1 MANNPK
7 LLVIHHPAMNQRDID
22 KYPGKKIVD
31 LFRSWHVNGNGWSD
45 VGYHYIINNDGS
57 GNFKVYDGRP
67 DSIPGA
73 HAFGFNQ
80 NSLGINVCYGLNTE
94 PPEKALN
101 ALAQLL
107 YTLCKHYNI
116 PIARSH
122 IKGHRE
128 LMGTECPG
136 ANLYKNLD
144 RVVNLAKTINKQ
156 PAKLPDQTAK
166 TPVKKDSQF
175 DHINIELPNNTNM
188 NGVLLSG
195 STHIGL
201 RGINE
206 ILKSLGYE
214 EIEIKYEPA
223 TEKEKHKVVIKRSN
237 GVSHNE
243 VN

>member
-1 MANNPK
+1 MANQPK

-22 KYPGKKIVD
+22 ANPGKKIVD
-31 LFRSWHVNGNGWSD
+31 LIRRWHVRGNGWSD
-45 VGYHYIINNDGS
+45 IGYHYIINNDGN
-57 GNFKVYDGRP
+57 GEFKVYDGRP

-94 PPEKALN
+94 PPKKALE
-101 ALAQLL
+101 ALAKLI
-107 YTLCKHYNI
+107 YTLCKHYGI
-116 PIARSH
+116 PISRSY

-136 ANLYKNLD
+136 YNLYKHLD
-144 RVVNLAKTINKQ
+144 YVVNLAKTINQ
-156 PAKLPDQTAK
+156 NPAKLPNQKA
-166 TPVKKDSQF
+166 PQPSKKDSQF
-175 DHINIELPNNTNM
+175 DSISIELPNGEDM
-188 NGVLLSG
+188 NGLLLSG

-206 ILKSLGYE
+206 ILKSLGYPE
-214 EIEIKYEPA
+214 VEIKYQPA
-223 TEKEKHKVVIKRSN
+223 TESEKHKVIIEK
-237 GVSHNE
+237 